1 MNNKTKVLSIF
12 LGLWASWA
20 GAQSKTNDYLNI
32 PGPLHLNNAS
42 YNLVWSSHPNNNYYK
57 QEYLTAG
64 DNLEKFKSLVTVDYL
79 KGDFQPLDLVN
90 QKVEELKKLKAV
102 NPVVNYNVYEKDNQY
117 ILDFLISQNAADGNS
132 ILIVERNVYRYQSI
146 STGNAKGVLLL
157 AASQRAYGKDVE
169 AFLKKLKTDKQKL
182 VEAVAAYKL
191 PELSVK

>member
-42 YNLVWSSHPNNNYYK
+42 YSLVWSSHPNNNYYK

-64 DNLEKFKSLVTVDYL
+64 DNLEKFKSLVTVDFL
-79 KGDFQPLDLVN
+79 KGDFQPQDLVN
-90 QKVEELKKLKAV
+90 QKVEELKKMKAV
-102 NPVVNYNVYEKDNQY
+102 NPVVNYNIYEKDNQY
-117 ILDFLISQNAADGNS
+117 ILDFLVSQNAADGNS
-132 ILIVERNVYRYQSI
+132 ILIVERNVYRYQSV
-146 STGNAKGVLLL
+146 SNGNTKGVLLL
-157 AASQRAYGKDVE
+157 AASQRAYGKEVE

-191 PELSVK
+191 PELNVK